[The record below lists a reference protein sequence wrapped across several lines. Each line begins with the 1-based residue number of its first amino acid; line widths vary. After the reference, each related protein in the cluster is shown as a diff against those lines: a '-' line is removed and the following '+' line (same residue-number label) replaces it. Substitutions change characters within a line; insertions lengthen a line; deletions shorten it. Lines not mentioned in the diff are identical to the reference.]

1 MKNTKLLL
9 ILDGWGYSSNSENNA
24 IALAKTPNWDLF
36 LKKYPNTLIGT
47 SGESVGLPS
56 GQMGNS
62 EVGHLTIGSGR
73 IIEQDFTRIDN
84 AIDSGEFFNN
94 KALCNALELAS
105 QNNKAVH
112 ILGLLSD
119 GGVHSHQDHIFAAL
133 ELAKQK
139 NCNHVYFHVFT
150 DGRDTP
156 PNSASKYIE
165 QLESKISETNVGRI
179 VSVVGRFYAMDRDN
193 RWDRVSQAYD
203 LITGERAER
212 SSQSAIEA
220 VKEAYSLGENDEF
233 IAPTSIGELVKI
245 NQDDLVIFMNYRADR
260 AREITLAL
268 TSNKFDQFSR
278 NRFVECNFICLTE
291 YKKDLKLEC
300 AYPPVSVK
308 NTLGDCVSDRGF
320 NQLRIAET
328 EKYAHVT
335 FFFNGGEEETLPGED
350 RRLIQSPNVK
360 TYDLQPEMSA
370 YELTDNLIS
379 ALNSNK
385 YKLIVCNFANTDMVG
400 HTGNLAAA
408 IKAVEAVDSCLG
420 RVHQV
425 ALQNKAE
432 ILITA
437 DHGNAEQMIDS
448 NTQKSHTAHTTNPV
462 PLIYIGKKK
471 VSLLDPHLGTLAD
484 LAPTLLALMDIEQP
498 AEMSGQNLLTEK
510 RR

>member
-1 MKNTKLLL
+1 
-9 ILDGWGYSSNSENNA
+9 
-24 IALAKTPNWDLF
+24 
-36 LKKYPNTLIGT
+36 
-47 SGESVGLPS
+47 
-56 GQMGNS
+56 
-62 EVGHLTIGSGR
+62 
-73 IIEQDFTRIDN
+73 
-84 AIDSGEFFNN
+84 
-94 KALCNALELAS
+94 
-105 QNNKAVH
+105 
-112 ILGLLSD
+112 
-119 GGVHSHQDHIFAAL
+119 
-133 ELAKQK
+133 
-139 NCNHVYFHVFT
+139 
-150 DGRDTP
+150 
-156 PNSASKYIE
+156 
-165 QLESKISETNVGRI
+165 
-179 VSVVGRFYAMDRDN
+179 MDRDN

-335 FFFNGGEEETLPGED
+335 FFFNGGEEKTLPGED

>member
-1 MKNTKLLL
+1 MQNTKLLL
-9 ILDGWGYSSNSENNA
+9 ILDGWGHSSDSANNA

-36 LKKYPNTLIGT
+36 IKNYPNTLIGT
-47 SGESVGLPS
+47 SGKSVGLPI

-84 AIDSGEFFNN
+84 DIDSGEFFNN
-94 KALCNALELAS
+94 KTLCKALELAS

-139 NCNHVYFHVFT
+139 NCGQVFLHVFT

-165 QLESKISETNVGRI
+165 QLESKISEINVGRI

-193 RWDRVSQAYD
+193 RWERVSKAYE
-203 LITGERAER
+203 LITEGKAGR
-212 SSQSAIEA
+212 SSRSAKEA
-220 VKEAYSLGENDEF
+220 ILEAYSLGENDEF
-233 IAPTSIGELVKI
+233 IAPTSIGEAVKI

-268 TSNKFDQFSR
+268 TSSTFNEFSR
-278 NRFVECNFICLTE
+278 NRFVQCNFICLTE
-291 YKKDLKLEC
+291 YKKDLNLDC
-300 AYPPVSVK
+300 AYPPIAVK
-308 NTLGDCVSDRGF
+308 NTLGDCVSDFGF

-335 FFFNGGEEETLPGED
+335 FFFNGGEEDSLPGED
-350 RRLIQSPNVK
+350 RKLIQSPNVK

-379 ALNSNK
+379 ALRSNQ

-400 HTGNLAAA
+400 HTGKLDAA

-420 RVHQV
+420 KIHKV
-425 ALQNKAE
+425 ASETETE

-437 DHGNAEQMIDS
+437 DHGNAEQMLDS

-462 PLIYIGKKK
+462 PLIYIGNKK

-484 LAPTLLALMDIEQP
+484 LAPTLLALMDIEIP
-498 AEMSGQNLLTEK
+498 MEMSGQNLILD
-510 RR
+510 